1 MTAEDIST
9 LLPEFALT
17 LLVLIVLSTDLFLR
31 REQKWLLTPITVIG
45 LVVVGIACWEVW
57 GINRTVFAGF
67 YRVDDLSV
75 FFKVATV
82 AIGILSALFAPAYL
96 TQRRLPLGEFNVIL
110 LFSLIGMFVLA
121 SSSDLITL
129 FIGLEL
135 MVMPA
140 YLLAGFAKT
149 DRYSNEGGLKYF
161 LLGSFASAI
170 LLFGISWT
178 YGLTGTTRISEIGGL
193 VSGAGPAGLIA
204 IAMLTVGSTF
214 KAAAVPFHFW
224 TPDAYQGAPTPITG
238 FLSVGPKLGAF
249 ALLVR
254 LFVDGLGVSGSDW
267 YGVMAVLAVLTMT
280 GGNIVALTQT
290 NVKRMLA
297 YSSIAHTGYILA
309 ALAAFAHASVP
320 DPGCGRL
327 VTDVV
332 TCVASNAQAEA
343 IQSILFYVLG
353 YGVMN
358 IAAFSVV
365 GMLQRDPRRFGGLSA
380 FAGLAGRA
388 PALAAAMAVLLLSL
402 TGIPPTVGFFAKLYV
417 LVATVDA
424 GVAWLAV
431 AIALNAALAAFYYLR
446 VIVYMY
452 MREPEADPAPIDR
465 SPLTAFALAISVAG
479 VLLLGIFPDPI
490 ITFLR
495 ASAASL
501 F

>member
-1 MTAEDIST
+1 MNNDDLITI
-9 LLPEFALT
+9 LPELSLT
-17 LLVLIVLSTDLFLR
+17 ALVLVVLTVDLFLPR
-31 REQKWLLTPITVIG
+31 RDKWLLTPITVIG
-45 LVVVGIACWEVW
+45 LGFVGYACWTVW
-57 GINRTVFAGF
+57 GVNDTVFAGF

-75 FFKVATV
+75 FFKVASV
-82 AIGILSALFAPAYL
+82 VIGILSALFAPAYL
-96 TQRRLPLGEFNVIL
+96 AQRKLPLGEFNVIL
-110 LFSLIGMFVLA
+110 LFSLSGMFVLA
-121 SSSDLITL
+121 SAADLITL

-140 YLLAGFAKT
+140 YLLAGYQKT

-178 YGLTGTTRISEIGGL
+178 YGLTHSTRLSEIGGL
-193 VSGAGPAGLIA
+193 VTDGGPAGLIA

-254 LFVDGLGVSGSDW
+254 IFADGLGVSGADW

-280 GGNIVALTQT
+280 GGNIVALAQT

-297 YSSIAHTGYILA
+297 YSSIAHTGYIIA
-309 ALAAFAHASVP
+309 GLAAFAHTT
-320 DPGCGRL
+320 DPAVR
-327 VTDVV
+327 
-332 TCVASNAQAEA
+332 AQGIEA
-343 IQSILFYVLG
+343 ILFYVLG

-388 PALAAAMAVLLLSL
+388 PVLAAAMALLLLSL

-452 MREPEADPAPIDR
+452 MREPEEDPAPIDR
-465 SPLTAFALAISVAG
+465 SPLTAFALAVSVIG
-479 VLLLGIFPDPI
+479 VLALGLFPDPI
-490 ITFLR
+490 ISFLR

-501 F
+501 L